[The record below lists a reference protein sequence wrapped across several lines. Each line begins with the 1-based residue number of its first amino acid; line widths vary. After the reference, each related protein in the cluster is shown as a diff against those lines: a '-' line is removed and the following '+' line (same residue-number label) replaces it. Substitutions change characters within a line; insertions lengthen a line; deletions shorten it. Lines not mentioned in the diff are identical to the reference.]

1 MLWQKDLEHLTVFSL
16 RRWLHDSKEE
26 KVMPIMKEGRIP
38 LAQLVKDDKQEEQSL
53 AKITM
58 AMNDMLA
65 RHDNPEDVIKMVT
78 SHARKWASEWS
89 ERGVGKGKG
98 SFTEFM
104 NSGIGGFDPHRKSAL
119 LNVKR
124 RRQAKI
130 IAPGSS

>member
-16 RRWLHDSKEE
+16 RRWLHERKDK

-78 SHARKWASEWS
+78 NHARKWASEWS

-98 SFTEFM
+98 
-104 NSGIGGFDPHRKSAL
+104 
-119 LNVKR
+119 
-124 RRQAKI
+124 
-130 IAPGSS
+130 